1 MTSSPA
7 PGFPVVLS
15 APSGAGKTT
24 IARRLVAESERFT
37 FSVSATT
44 REARSGGVH
53 GVDYLFVDETEFQR
67 MISDGELVEWAEVHG
82 DLYGTPGQNLEE
94 ASIRGHFSLLDID
107 VQGARQIRQAVPS
120 SRLVF
125 ILPPSAEVLLSRLR
139 GRGTEDRA
147 QLRRRLLTARGELQ
161 AVEEF
166 DLVLVNDDLD
176 RAVEAV
182 RSFVEDAAAGS
193 PGVGIHEERVTA
205 LRNAVDAIL
214 RDEFGENI
222 DNRS

>member
-1 MTSSPA
+1 MTSSPSA
-7 PGFPVVLS
+7 GFPVVLA

-24 IARRLVAESERFT
+24 IARRLVAECELFT
-37 FSVSATT
+37 FSVSVTT
-44 REARSGGVH
+44 RDARSEEVH
-53 GVDYLFVDETEFQR
+53 GVDYLFVDEAEFRR
-67 MISDGELVEWAEVHG
+67 MISDGELAEWAEVHG
-82 DLYGTPGQNLEE
+82 KLYGTPRQKLEE
-94 ASIRGHFSLLDID
+94 ASARGERSLLDID

-139 GRGTEDRA
+139 GRGTEGRA

-161 AVEEF
+161 AVGEF
-166 DLVLVNDDLD
+166 DFVLVNDDLD

-182 RSFVEDAAAGS
+182 RNFVKDAAAGS

-205 LRNAVDAIL
+205 LRDAVDAIL
-214 RDEFGENI
+214 RDEFGEDI